1 MAQTKVQ
8 LFETVATI
16 IFLYLILNTLDV
28 FTDLQLIIKLFS
40 ASGVTECSFNH
51 TLYYRYNE
59 INYTCETVG
68 AKIFCS
74 NNSAGTLE
82 HDVCCN
88 NANGDCDCVD
98 LRSQYMS
105 CIKDP
110 EDFCKESSHSSYPE
124 VCTTGYY
131 SEFGIMLLG
140 KLYRNRNT

>member
-28 FTDLQLIIKLFS
+28 FPDLQLIIKLFS

-51 TLYYRYNE
+51 TLSYRYYD
-59 INYTCETVG
+59 ITHQCKTVG

-140 KLYRNRNT
+140 KLYRNRNK